1 MFNKVNFDKME
12 VKEKYLRAIYLT
24 NEHSKELFNDAE
36 FLYENNK
43 KERAYTFYH
52 FSFEEAGRLF
62 ILARAFYNCI
72 LGEIREKELNYK
84 YLKGEGYEE
93 HIQKL
98 KESTLKMFIIP
109 FLNVKS
115 EEEGK
120 VLSDFYNNMKDDV
133 FTLNSNKNKSIY
145 IHFEGNDFKSPKDLI
160 TNDDLEYI
168 RSLAELQLMNV
179 ENLLNSFPKIGDNL
193 DEYKRKVL
201 QQKKER
207 ELLESN

>member
-36 FLYENNK
+36 FLYKNNK

-62 ILARAFYNCI
+62 ILAKAFYNCI
-72 LGEIREKELNYK
+72 LGEIGEKDLNYK
-84 YLKGEGYEE
+84 YLEGKGYQK
-93 HIQKL
+93 HIEKL

-109 FLNVKS
+109 FLKVKS
-115 EEEGK
+115 AEDEK
-120 VLSDFYNNMKDDV
+120 VLLDSYDQMEKDISR
-133 FTLNSNKNKSIY
+133 LNSNKNKSIY

-168 RSLAELQLMNV
+168 RSLAELQLINI
-179 ENLLNSFPKIGDNL
+179 ENLLNNFPKIGDNL

-207 ELLESN
+207 ESLESN

>member
-1 MFNKVNFDKME
+1 ME

-36 FLYENNK
+36 FLYKNNK

-62 ILARAFYNCI
+62 ILAKAFYNCI
-72 LGEIREKELNYK
+72 LGEIGEKDLNYK
-84 YLKGEGYEE
+84 YLEGKGYQK
-93 HIQKL
+93 HIEKL

-109 FLNVKS
+109 FLKVKS
-115 EEEGK
+115 AEDEK
-120 VLSDFYNNMKDDV
+120 VLLDSYDQMEKDISR
-133 FTLNSNKNKSIY
+133 LNSNKNKSIY

-168 RSLAELQLMNV
+168 RSLAELQLINI
-179 ENLLNSFPKIGDNL
+179 ENLLNNFPKIGDNL

-207 ELLESN
+207 ESLESN